1 MDSSAPSNLGNV
13 AEATRRRV
21 PLRVLVRV
29 LGANMQEL
37 AARISTFKVAI
48 LGDAKPDKW
57 ESHWRAGDLEAIAW
71 VPASEVNASIE
82 KLRTFPEIVE
92 ARISMRDVK

>member
-1 MDSSAPSNLGNV
+1 MDSSAPANTV

-29 LGANMQEL
+29 LGANMQDL
-37 AARISTFKVAI
+37 AARFASFKVAL
-48 LGDAKPDKW
+48 LGEARREKW
-57 ESHWRAGDLEAIAW
+57 ENHWRAGDLEAIAW
-71 VPASEVNASIE
+71 VPASEVNASIAT
-82 KLRTFPEIVE
+82 LRTFPEIVD